1 VDINNKQFLAMMH
14 PELGIFSMAS
24 TEVQSVPPP
33 PPAPVTRELPV
44 PKERGRQMSREN
56 SRSMPVD

>member
-1 VDINNKQFLAMMH
+1 MDINNKQFLAMMH

-24 TEVQSVPPP
+24 TEVQSAPPP
-33 PPAPVTRELPV
+33 PPVTRELPV

>member
-1 VDINNKQFLAMMH
+1 MDINNKQFMAMMH

-24 TEVQSVPPP
+24 TEVQSAPPP
-33 PPAPVTRELPV
+33 EARELPV
-44 PKERGRQMSREN
+44 RQERGRQMSREN